1 MERWHC
7 RSCAKV
13 SEGNPRALRIHEGA
27 IEMVKLLIGGRVLDG
42 KP

>member
-7 RSCAKV
+7 RSCAEV
-13 SEGNPRALRIHEGA
+13 SEGIRALRIHEGA
-27 IEMVKLLIGGRVLDG
+27 IEVVKLLIGGRVLDG